1 MIVLSCQPSTEFKS
15 NFNPSLSIRM
25 SKRFFDCS
33 LADGKREFAPFVPQ
47 VVSRARATP
56 DVGTMSTVHQFQPEF
71 KWIWYSASELKTIE
85 RCVS

>member
-1 MIVLSCQPSTEFKS
+1 
-15 NFNPSLSIRM
+15 M

-56 DVGTMSTVHQFQPEF
+56 DVLTMCTVHQ
-71 KWIWYSASELKTIE
+71 ISAPVQMDLVFSVGAENN
-85 RCVS
+85 

>member
-15 NFNPSLSIRM
+15 NFNPCLSIRM

-33 LADGKREFAPFVPQ
+33 LADVAKAFAPFVPQ

-56 DVGTMSTVHQFQPEF
+56 DVLTMRTVHQ
-71 KWIWYSASELKTIE
+71 ISARVQIDLVFSVRAENN
-85 RCVS
+85 